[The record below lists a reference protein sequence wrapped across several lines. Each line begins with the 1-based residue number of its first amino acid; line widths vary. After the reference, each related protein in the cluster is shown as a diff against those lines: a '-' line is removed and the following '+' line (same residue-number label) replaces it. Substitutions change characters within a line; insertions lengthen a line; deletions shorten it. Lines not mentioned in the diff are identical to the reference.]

1 METLRDMALPPGF
14 GFHPKDT
21 ELVAHYLKK
30 KILGQK
36 IEYDIIPEVDIYKH
50 EPWDLPAKCN
60 VPTQDNKWHFFA
72 ARDRKYPNGARSNRA
87 TVAGYWKSTGKDRAI
102 KVDKRTIGTKKTL
115 VFHEGRPPTGK
126 RTEWIMH
133 EYYIDENEC
142 QACPDMKVLYQQLR
156 FQNISILRNSMREL
170 DAFRCIF
177 YMLCYIT

>member
-1 METLRDMALPPGF
+1 MMYFLCQYPSF
-14 GFHPKDT
+14 SIT
-21 ELVAHYLKK
+21 EDLLSVFSIRC
-30 KILGQK
+30 ILDFICRVLQ
-36 IEYDIIPEVDIYKH
+36 ILIVSNPLMILHVT
-50 EPWDLPAKCN
+50 AKCN

-102 KVDKRTIGTKKTL
+102 KVDKRTVGTKKTL

-142 QACPDMKVLYQQLR
+142 QACPDMKVLYQRLR
-156 FQNISILRNSMREL
+156 FQNISILRNSLREL
-170 DAFRCIF
+170 DTFRCIF
-177 YMLCYIT
+177 YILCYST